1 MIAWVAAAALAGD
14 VAEPPR
20 ERRPVDVVLRGM
32 IERWEDPALA
42 TVYAS
47 GVWAG
52 GAGLVAPVIGPIDLD
67 VELAFARLKGE
78 GTTFEVA
85 PLSLMPEIGAPMGP
99 VRGYLGLGPTWT
111 VFGERVDDGSRSV
124 TGARIAAELR
134 AGLRADTGLVRPPMA
149 PANAGPVRRID
160 VEIYVG
166 RRSQLSG
173 GDGFHLGAWRASA
186 GLALCL

>member
-1 MIAWVAAAALAGD
+1 MIAWLAVAALAGD
-14 VAEPPR
+14 AEQPR
-20 ERRPVDVVLRGM
+20 ERRTVDVVLRGM
-32 IERWEDPALA
+32 VERWEDPSLSA
-42 TVYAS
+42 VYAS

-52 GAGLVAPVIGPIDLD
+52 GAGLVAPIVGPLDVD

-78 GTTFEVA
+78 GTTFEIA
-85 PLSLMPEIGAPMGP
+85 PLSLLPEIGAPLGP
-99 VRGYLGLGPTWT
+99 VRGFLGVGPTWT
-111 VFGERVDDGSRSV
+111 VFGEREDEGLRGV
-124 TGARIAAELR
+124 TGARIAAEVR
-134 AGLRADTGLVRPPMA
+134 AGLRADTGLVHAPMA